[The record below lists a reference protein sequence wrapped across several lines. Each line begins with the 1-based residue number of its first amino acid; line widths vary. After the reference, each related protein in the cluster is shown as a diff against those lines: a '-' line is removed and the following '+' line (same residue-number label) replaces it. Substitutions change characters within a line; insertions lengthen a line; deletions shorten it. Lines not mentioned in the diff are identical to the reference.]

1 MVMLDFPAT
10 RSAAQVLAKL
20 TPTLTKFL
28 AIITNFILVVLDF
41 AAVGSLVSSIMAPPA
56 MPPIR
61 IGLRWRG

>member
-1 MVMLDFPAT
+1 MDDFPAT
-10 RSAAQVLAKL
+10 RSVAQVLAKF
-20 TPTLTKFL
+20 TPILPEFL

-61 IGLRWRG
+61 IGLRWPG